1 MKDPK
6 QTEVY
11 KDYIGFM
18 ETANKIE
25 EECKKIKI
33 IASAHIDDN
42 SNIITDYEWRRAKD
56 SMNEFLYYLVSKQ
69 NEIMAKSLEEAK
81 LISE

>member
-11 KDYIGFM
+11 KEYSEFLEVAENI
-18 ETANKIE
+18 NK
-25 EECKKIKI
+25 ECNRMKI
-33 IASAHIDDN
+33 ICNAFAEDN

-69 NEIMAKSLEEAK
+69 NAIMEKSLEEAK
-81 LISE
+81 E

>member
-6 QTEVY
+6 QTEIY
-11 KDYIGFM
+11 KDYAGFM
-18 ETANKIE
+18 ETADKIE
-25 EECKKIKI
+25 EECEKMKI

-42 SNIITDYEWRRAKD
+42 SNIITDYEWRRVKD

-69 NEIMAKSLEEAK
+69 NEVMEKSLKEAK